1 MSKILKRTLTVA
13 LICCMLLSVMAPLA
27 SASPEVPVTVTYNF
41 QKTKSVT
48 ARTLYTS
55 QTAPVS
61 GTGWYYLKGT
71 ITQGTDSTHGIY
83 NTNNTNNYHWQSV
96 MITVPEAATYCITAE
111 MSSGNTN
118 WTNDAR
124 IYIAKADAKYN
135 DTLTNLQR
143 VQAMG
148 ADYAFKSQNCYTS
161 NVNERIAQQMFGQSG
176 IFGMTAYLGNTT
188 LEAGEYIVLLYQ
200 LGSLKGYAG
209 LRSLTL
215 TESNDAAPFFKMI
228 NDDYAYAVGK
238 QFYLCR
244 DAVAE
249 NTDLRLSG
257 SRIFTNGCSMT
268 AKSVTANQSMNSG
281 VTNVGILDNAGTTT
295 IKTMNGKAPVM
306 PAIVD
311 NGGMVKKQL
320 PLYNETTGAYEF
332 VTPTTEFALK
342 QDVQNP
348 IIDEAAGTAK
358 FVFKVTLPD
367 EAYAMALAGN
377 DPLTVT
383 ADWTVNGEEQTVL
396 SFEGYMDD
404 WTADADGNVFTVTIA
419 GFDEIE
425 ETTEVTVTPKVAVG
439 TNVIT
444 LATLSYEKAV
454 A

>member
-1 MSKILKRTLTVA
+1 MSKTLKRTLTLA
-13 LICCMLLSVMAPLA
+13 LIFCMLLSVMAPLA
-27 SASPEVPVTVTYNF
+27 SASPEEPVTVTYSF
-41 QKTKSVT
+41 RTSKTPT
-48 ARTLYTS
+48 ASTLYTAE
-55 QTAPVS
+55 TATIK
-61 GTGWYYLKGT
+61 GTGWYYLKGSA
-71 ITQGTDSTHGIY
+71 GKLDSTHGIY
-83 NTNNTNNYHWQSV
+83 NTNSSNTYHWQAV
-96 MITVPEAATYCITAE
+96 MITVPETATYCITAE
-111 MSSGNTN
+111 MSSGNTS

-124 IYIAKADAKYN
+124 IYIAKPDAKYN
-135 DTLTNLQR
+135 DTITNLER

-148 ADYAFKSQNCYTS
+148 SNYGFSSQNCYTS
-161 NVNERIAQQMFGQSG
+161 SVNERIAQQMLGQSN
-176 IFGMTAYLGNTT
+176 IIGMTAYLGNTT
-188 LEAGEYIVLLYQ
+188 LEAGEYIVLLKQ
-200 LGSLKGYAG
+200 VGSLKGYAS
-209 LRSLTL
+209 LRTLTL

-228 NDDYAYAVGK
+228 NDDYSFVVGK

-257 SRIFTNGCSMT
+257 SRIFTNGYSMT
-268 AKSVTANQSMNSG
+268 AKSVTANQVMNAG

-306 PAIVD
+306 PQTVD
-311 NGGMVKKQL
+311 AGLIKKQL
-320 PLYNETTGAYEF
+320 PLFNETTGAYEF

-342 QDVQNP
+342 QDVTNP

-358 FVFKVTLPD
+358 FVFKVTLP
-367 EAYAMALAGN
+367 ETAYAMALKGN

-383 ADWTVNGEEQTVL
+383 ADWTINGEEQTKL
-396 SFEGYMDD
+396 SFEGYMED

-444 LATLSYEKAV
+444 LATLSYEKTV